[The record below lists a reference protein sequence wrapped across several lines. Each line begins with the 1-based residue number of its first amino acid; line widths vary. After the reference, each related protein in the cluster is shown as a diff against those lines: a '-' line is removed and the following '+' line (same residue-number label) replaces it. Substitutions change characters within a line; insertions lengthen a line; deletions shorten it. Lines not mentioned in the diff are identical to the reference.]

1 MPVEAA
7 PVTTKG
13 LMIAAPT
20 SGAGK
25 TTLTL
30 ALLRAFKDASKVI
43 VSAKSGPDYI
53 DPRFHQAASGKPCV
67 NLDAWAM
74 TPDTLNS
81 LALSQTD
88 NAELMIVEAAMGLFD
103 GAANGKGSA
112 ADLAV
117 ALGIP
122 VVLVIDCAKQAQ
134 SVAALVH
141 GFRTFRSDIDLAG
154 VILNRVGSARHER
167 MLRDALAPLEVEVF
181 GAIEKSDALGL
192 PARHL
197 GLVQANE
204 HPDLDAFLK
213 GAAGVCRDRIDLDL
227 LAHKAVQLSDAKR
240 RSRDLP
246 EPLGQRIAVAQDVAF
261 AFAYPHLLKHW
272 QESGSELSFF
282 SPLAD
287 EAPDNS
293 ADAIFLPGGYPELHA
308 GKLASATRFF
318 AGMTEAANAERLIY
332 GECGGYMT
340 LGEGM
345 IDAEGIRHR
354 MLGLLPLETSFKARK
369 RHLGY
374 RKLRPLK
381 GAAWTRPLTAHEF
394 HYASIMS
401 EGKAARLFSAE
412 DAAGNQLGDLGQT
425 IGAVSGSFAHVI
437 ACS

>member
-1 MPVEAA
+1 MPVEAGS
-7 PVTTKG
+7 VTTKG
-13 LMIAAPT
+13 LMIAAPL

-30 ALLRAFKDASKVI
+30 ALLRALKDAGRAV

-74 TPDTLNS
+74 TPETLS
-81 LALSQTD
+81 YLALSQAGSAD
-88 NAELMIVEAAMGLFD
+88 LMIVEAAMGLFD
-103 GAANGKGSA
+103 GAASGKGSA

-117 ALGIP
+117 ELGIP

-154 VILNRVGSARHER
+154 VILNRVGSTRHEK
-167 MLRDALAPLEVEVF
+167 MLRDALAPHEVEVL
-181 GAIEKSDALGL
+181 GAVEKSGALSL
-192 PARHL
+192 PERHL

-204 HPDLDAFLK
+204 HPDLEAFLK
-213 GAAGVCRDRIDLDL
+213 GAADICRDRMDLEL
-227 LAHKAVQLSDAKR
+227 FLKKAAQLRGVER
-240 RSRDLP
+240 RLGDLP

-261 AFAYPHLLKHW
+261 AFAYPHLLNHW
-272 QESGSELSFF
+272 LASGAELSFF

-287 EAPDNS
+287 EAPDKE

-308 GKLASATRFF
+308 GKLAGAAWFF
-318 AGMTEAANAERLIY
+318 SGMSEAAKAGRLIY

-340 LGEGM
+340 LGDGM
-345 IDAEGIRHR
+345 IDAEGTRHR

-374 RKLRPLK
+374 RKLRPLN
-381 GAAWTRPLTAHEF
+381 GSPWTRLLTAHEF
-394 HYASIMS
+394 HYASILS
-401 EGKAARLFSAE
+401 EGKTTRLFAAE
-412 DAAGNQLGDLGQT
+412 DAAGNPLGDLGQNV
-425 IGAVSGSFAHVI
+425 GSVSGSFAHVI
-437 ACS
+437 ASS